1 METDGEVVSLSAIQ
15 EVATGTSS
23 ELMESRVGCCGVSLG
38 REFVVQV
45 FHELIGF
52 GFSLLLSSD
61 EDGLKTSSEPRWSLV
76 NGSITFTFSS

>member
-1 METDGEVVSLSAIQ
+1 MSLSAIQ

-23 ELMESRVGCCGVSLG
+23 ELMESRVGCCGVSSA

-52 GFSLLLSSD
+52 GFGFSLLLSD